1 MVFPFF
7 FVWGGPMGGLAWAA
21 ISLGGTI
28 VLWLILNALFMRRHH
43 LPPDGAEETLRQR
56 LARGEI
62 DEETYHRLRET
73 LRR

>member
-7 FVWGGPMGGLAWAA
+7 FVWGAPMGGLAWAA
-21 ISLGGTI
+21 ISLGGTV
-28 VLWLILNALFMRRHH
+28 VLWLILNSFFFKNHH
-43 LPPDGAEETLRQR
+43 LSPDAAEETLRQR

-62 DEETYHRLRET
+62 DEETYRRLRDT